1 MKNIIREEKNIEWS
15 VTTILREKKAD
26 IGKKTEPAKVYLF
39 FLFFSLSKKNLEN
52 NKEKQLW

>member
-15 VTTILREKKAD
+15 GTTTLREKKAD
-26 IGKKTEPAKVYLF
+26 IGKKNWTCQSLSVF
-39 FLFFSLSKKNLEN
+39 FVFFLSKKNLEN

>member
-39 FLFFSLSKKNLEN
+39 FFVFFSK
-52 NKEKQLW
+52 